1 MIPVCSQPYPRRKIS
16 TSTHVFLK
24 LPKNSMNSAF
34 EERQLGEY
42 LLKHRLA
49 ETPSTQTWLAEQ
61 TSVARLV
68 LVDELCDDSQ
78 RQPFLAD
85 IRAKAA
91 VDHPLISSVYEAVAE
106 PEACFYA
113 HELLPGTNLAKRLK
127 SGETLLPAQLAYILR
142 RVSEANLQLEALDHA
157 TSALALDAIYL
168 DEHRVIRLKN
178 LAIAGQRIEAQSQ
191 RDILHLGEALI
202 PLVARGQPGETR
214 LLTLLSWMRGE
225 GLEALEAPLTW
236 GQTRDTCMQIE
247 HQLADPLSLL
257 SPTQRGTRSIGKKQP
272 VALITVVTILV
283 LVGIIIFAIKVRP
296 PLPPPPPRA
305 SLPQAIT
312 IQAGRHAT
320 PDGTEE
326 TLPTFRISA
335 HEITVGQYAEF
346 LETLAM
352 LAKDQRENTFNHAS
366 QPKGKPDHQPVDW
379 TALLAAA
386 TARGIWQNHAVTLD
400 SPVVGVDWWDATAY
414 AEWKKARL
422 PTQEEW
428 FAALDHPA
436 EAAAPLLPGPYA
448 PVTATTPDRTS
459 LGLLGMAGSV
469 CEWTSKPAANPA
481 NPFGEKLW
489 VIIGGSYLK
498 PGSNSL
504 TREWTTDRRQRR
516 ADLGFRVVF
525 DSE

>member
-1 MIPVCSQPYPRRKIS
+1 
-16 TSTHVFLK
+16 
-24 LPKNSMNSAF
+24 MNPAS

-42 LLKHRLA
+42 RLRERLA
-49 ETPSTQTWLAEQ
+49 ETSTTQTWLAEQ

-68 LVDELCDDSQ
+68 LVDELCDDSL
-78 RQPFLAD
+78 RQSFLAD

-106 PEACFYA
+106 PDACFYA
-113 HELLPGTNLAKRLK
+113 HELLPGTTLAERVEH
-127 SGETLLPAQLAYILR
+127 GETLSPAQLAFILR
-142 RVSEANLQLEALDHA
+142 RVSEANLQLEALSHA
-157 TSALALDAIYL
+157 TSAIGLDAIFL
-168 DEHRVIRLKN
+168 DAHRVIRLKN
-178 LAIAGQRIEAQSQ
+178 LAVAGPRTDAESA
-191 RDILHLGEALI
+191 RDISHLGSALV
-202 PLVARGQPGETR
+202 PLVASGQPGETR

-225 GLEALEAPLTW
+225 AVEAPLTW

-257 SPTQRGTRSIGKKQP
+257 SPTQRVTRSSKKQP
-272 VALITVVTILV
+272 VALIAGVTAAV
-283 LVGIIIFAIKVRP
+283 LVGIVVFAIKVRP

-305 SLPQAIT
+305 SLPEAVT
-312 IQAGRHAT
+312 IAAGLHAT
-320 PDGTEE
+320 PDGTEQ
-326 TLPTFRISA
+326 TLSAFRISA
-335 HEITVGQYAEF
+335 HEITIGQYAEF

-352 LAKDQRENTFNHAS
+352 LAKDQRENTFNHAT
-366 QPKGKPDHQPVDW
+366 QPKEKLDHQPVDW
-379 TALLAAA
+379 VALLAAA
-386 TARGIWQNHAVTLD
+386 TARGLWQNQPVTLD

-414 AEWKKARL
+414 AEWRKARL
-422 PTQEEW
+422 PSQEEW
-428 FAALDHPA
+428 FAALDHA
-436 EAAAPLLPGPYA
+436 TEAAAPLLPGPFA
-448 PVTATTPDRTS
+448 PVTATSPDRTS

-504 TREWTTDRRQRR
+504 TREWTADRHLRR

-525 DSE
+525 ESE